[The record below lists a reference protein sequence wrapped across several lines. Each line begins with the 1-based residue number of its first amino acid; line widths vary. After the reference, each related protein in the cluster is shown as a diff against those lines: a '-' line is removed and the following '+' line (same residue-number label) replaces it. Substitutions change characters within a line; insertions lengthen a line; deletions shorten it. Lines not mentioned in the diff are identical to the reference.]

1 MASGRGG
8 PISSQPETP
17 VDPFDL
23 TGHKALVTGGT
34 GALGRALAAGLHAA
48 GAEVAVAGSP
58 ASGQAASV
66 AAELARAGGPRVV
79 GLEADLRHSAGRHQL
94 FEQAVAA
101 LGAITVLVC
110 AHGTIGRFA
119 AVDVPLDDWQRV
131 LEVNLTS
138 VWELCQLAGRPM
150 LARRQGKIILL
161 ASLLSFS
168 GGYRAAAYAASKGG
182 VAQIA
187 KALANEWAG
196 QGVNVN
202 ALAPGYFE
210 TPLTEVLRHD
220 PVRYPAILD
229 RIPAGRWGQPHELAG
244 AAVFLASRAADY
256 VHGVVLPVDG
266 GWMGR

>member
-1 MASGRGG
+1 LTHA
-8 PISSQPETP
+8 
-17 VDPFDL
+17 FDL

-34 GALGRALAAGLHAA
+34 GGLGRAIAAGLHEA
-48 GAEVAVAGSP
+48 GAEVVVAGV
-58 ASGQAASV
+58 SGRAQAV
-66 AAELARAGGPRVV
+66 AAELGQNGPRVV
-79 GLEADLRHSAGRHQL
+79 GLEADLGHSAGRRQL
-94 FEQAVAA
+94 FEQAVEA
-101 LGAITVLVC
+101 LGEVTLLVA

-131 LEVNLTS
+131 IEVNLNA

-150 LARRQGKIILL
+150 LARRSGKIILL

-210 TPLTEVLRHD
+210 TPLTDVLRRD
-220 PVRYPAILD
+220 PVRYPQILD

-256 VHGVVLPVDG
+256 IHGVVLPVDG